1 MGCQLAH
8 QMLHPIF
15 VLHRLTHHYLAAA
28 AGSKA
33 AENRYTNLRLAS
45 FVYILEDGVISV
57 SKQ

>member
-1 MGCQLAH
+1 MPAL
-8 QMLHPIF
+8 LHPIF
-15 VLHRLTHHYLAAA
+15 VLHRLTQHYLAAA

-33 AENRYTNLRLAS
+33 AENRYADLLLAS